1 MLIRRCCCG
10 RNLPPFDLLLRVCR
24 RASRQIARG
33 SDRAPKVSST
43 RRQRPAIPLCKENWG
58 GSQQLP
64 LSGSQLGCA
73 PAASSPGIQLLP
85 PEQRR
90 NIICEPESTSSVLF
104 LLIADNDRQIR
115 YSLLRYSFPS
125 VTVRKNRVGSSNFFR
140 PELDGDYT
148 ARAGF
153 QSGVDGGRG
162 RLRIEFDREQFAC
175 TRKCDL
181 GRFDY

>member
-64 LSGSQLGCA
+64 LSGSHFGCA

-115 YSLLRYSFPS
+115 YSLLRQA
-125 VTVRKNRVGSSNFFR
+125 VR
-140 PELDGDYT
+140 T
-148 ARAGF
+148 AAAS
-153 QSGVDGGRG
+153 Q
-162 RLRIEFDREQFAC
+162 DRFTALNGK
-175 TRKCDL
+175 R
-181 GRFDY
+181 